1 MTITCTRLASLVVT
15 GFTALSVIPDD
26 ASAYPIDC
34 AILLCLAGGFP
45 ASGECSAARAEFLRR
60 VTPWPIEP
68 PLQVWRCPMGGG
80 LPAGSTTGADMDV
93 SGREF
98 DFIRSVQVYSVDYN
112 AFSGSTGDGS
122 RDVCHVNRS
131 RNTLGEY
138 GPNGQ
143 FTQTHISV
151 SQVPSWTGFDLPAG
165 QTCEA
170 EGRWRGVSIGY
181 ETVSQGNVRS
191 FQTETFRY

>member
-1 MTITCTRLASLVVT
+1 MSNAFVHFATSIIVGATAFPISVT
-15 GFTALSVIPDD
+15 TAN
-26 ASAYPIDC
+26 AYPIDC

-45 ASGECSAARAEFLRR
+45 ASGECSAARAEFIRR

-68 PLQVWRCPMGGG
+68 PLQIWRCPMGGG
-80 LPAGSTTGADMDV
+80 LPASPSAGADINV

-98 DFIRSVQVYSVDYN
+98 DFVRSVQVYSVDYS

-138 GPNGQ
+138 GANGE
-143 FTQTHISV
+143 FTQSHISV
-151 SQVPSWTGFDLPAG
+151 AQVPAWTGFDLPAG

-181 ETVSQGNVRS
+181 ETVSEGNVRS
-191 FQTETFRY
+191 FRTETFRY